1 MIVLR
6 SIFET
11 REKVER
17 WRSEGKTI
25 GLVPTMGALH
35 EGHLSL
41 IRRCRAECD
50 VAVVSIFV
58 NPRQFGPGEDFEA
71 YPRNEQA
78 DLDACQAEG
87 VDLAFVP
94 AVEEM
99 YPTASLTSV
108 RVGQLTEGLCGAH
121 RPGHFD
127 GVCTVVAKLLNIVQ
141 PHAAYFGQKDG
152 QQAAVIRQM
161 ARELNMPVR
170 VVVCPTV
177 REPDGLAL
185 SSRNAYLTPDER
197 RRATALYRALQ
208 RAEQLIEQGERYPPA
223 VVEEMRAVLREA
235 GLEQVEYIALVDAET
250 MAPAEVLRGRVMA
263 ALAVRVGK
271 ARLIDNLVVDA
282 R

>member
-1 MIVLR
+1 MTVVR
-6 SIFET
+6 SIFEA
-11 REKVER
+11 RQRIER
-17 WRSEGKTI
+17 WRSEGKTV

-41 IRRCRAECD
+41 IRRCREECD

-58 NPRQFGPGEDFEA
+58 NPTQFGPGEDFAA

-78 DLDACQAEG
+78 DLKACDAEG

-94 AVEEM
+94 GVEEM
-99 YPTASLTSV
+99 YPTAGLTSV
-108 RVGQLTEGLCGAH
+108 RVSRLTEGLCGAH

-127 GVCTVVAKLLNIVQ
+127 GVCTVVAKLFNIVQ

-152 QQAAVIRQM
+152 QQAAAIRQM
-161 ARELNMPVR
+161 VCDLNMPVR
-170 VVVCPTV
+170 IVVCPTV
-177 REPDGLAL
+177 RAPDGLAL
-185 SSRNAYLTPDER
+185 SSRNTYLKPDER
-197 RRATALYRALQ
+197 QRATALYRALQ
-208 RAEQLIEQGERYPPA
+208 RAEQLIQQGERYPPA
-223 VVEEMRAVLREA
+223 VIAEMRAVLREA
-235 GLEQVEYIALVDAET
+235 GLEQVDYLALVDAET

-271 ARLIDNLVVDA
+271 ARLMDNVVVDA